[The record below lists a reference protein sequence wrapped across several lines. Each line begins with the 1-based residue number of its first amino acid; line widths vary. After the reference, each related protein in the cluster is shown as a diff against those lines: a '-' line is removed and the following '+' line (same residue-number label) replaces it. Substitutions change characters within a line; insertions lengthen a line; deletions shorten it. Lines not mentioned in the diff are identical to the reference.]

1 MNAKGRPLLILVVDD
16 DDLLAMKLITEI
28 IELGS
33 TVVGPFAS
41 VEDAILCT
49 EPIDAA
55 ILCVR
60 LGEGNSFPIAE
71 VLRNAGIPFV
81 FLKGRKSPFVPPRF
95 CNVRTYCR
103 PGRAPHLLAQ
113 LRAERADGAA
123 QGPDT
128 YESIVTAMLA
138 RAQDVMP
145 DAESAERLVAAV
157 LRTAI
162 DSIDETVPGNEP
174 RRWLFA
180 LLEREL
186 KLRRR
191 SHLN

>member
-1 MNAKGRPLLILVVDD
+1 MRILVVED
-16 DDLLAMKLITEI
+16 DDLLAVRLIAEI

-33 TVVGPFAS
+33 TVVGPFAN
-41 VEDAILCT
+41 VDDAILCT

-60 LGEGNSFPIAE
+60 LGENTSFPIAE
-71 VLRNAGIPFV
+71 VLKSAGIPFL
-81 FLKGRKSPFVPPRF
+81 FLTARGPQIVPPRF
-95 CNVRTYCR
+95 CNIRTYIK
-103 PGRAPHLLAQ
+103 PGSTTLLLAC
-113 LRAERADGAA
+113 LRAERADCASRR
-123 QGPDT
+123 PDT
-128 YESIVTAMLA
+128 YESIVIAMLA
-138 RAQDVMP
+138 RAQDAMP

-162 DSIDETVPGNEP
+162 DSCDENVPGNEP

-186 KLRRR
+186 NLRRR
-191 SHLN
+191 AHLN

>member
-1 MNAKGRPLLILVVDD
+1 MRILVVDD
-16 DDLLAMKLITEI
+16 DDLLVVRLIGEI

-33 TVVGPFAS
+33 TVVGPFAN
-41 VEDAILCT
+41 VDDAILCS

-60 LGEGNSFPIAE
+60 LGDGTSFPVAE
-71 VLRNAGIPFV
+71 VLRSAGIPFL
-81 FLKGRKSPFVPPRF
+81 FLKGRGSQFVPPRF
-95 CNVRTYCR
+95 CNVRTYR
-103 PGRAPHLLAQ
+103 KPGRAPHMLAH
-113 LRAERADGAA
+113 LRAEQADRAA

-128 YESIVTAMLA
+128 YESIVAAMLA

-162 DSIDETVPGNEP
+162 DCCDENVPGNEP
-174 RRWLFA
+174 RRWLFG